1 MERRRSKQIKKFVE
15 NAVQFEHKFSAFFK
29 KEQDMKK
36 NMSRRDFIKIA
47 SLAGGAGILAACK
60 TSDTATEEPKT
71 AEEIVAIYL

>member
-1 MERRRSKQIKKFVE
+1 
-15 NAVQFEHKFSAFFK
+15 
-29 KEQDMKK
+29 MKK
-36 NMSRRDFIKIA
+36 YMSRRDFIKIA